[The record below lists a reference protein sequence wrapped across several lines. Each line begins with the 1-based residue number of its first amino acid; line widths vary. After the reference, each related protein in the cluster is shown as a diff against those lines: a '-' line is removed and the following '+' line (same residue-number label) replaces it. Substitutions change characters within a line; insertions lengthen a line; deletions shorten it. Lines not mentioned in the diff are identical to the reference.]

1 MDNHKNF
8 ERFQYL
14 NFETSV
20 LKIKNP
26 FQKAGVMFLVKS
38 AKIENL
44 ILWYKAAPS
53 DTNVQTNGMGSANW
67 TYHREWSFAQSLLF
81 WKLCFSLTTSNK
93 RVDLMY
99 QQPKFTY
106 SYCSLFHLSVFFPV
120 SILNW
125 ETNICCYHYGH
136 SYLKKLLK

>member
-1 MDNHKNF
+1 MVRGIIFKLDIRLRIGIFLMDNHKNF

-44 ILWYKAAPS
+44 IL
-53 DTNVQTNGMGSANW
+53 
-67 TYHREWSFAQSLLF
+67 
-81 WKLCFSLTTSNK
+81 
-93 RVDLMY
+93 
-99 QQPKFTY
+99 
-106 SYCSLFHLSVFFPV
+106 
-120 SILNW
+120 
-125 ETNICCYHYGH
+125 
-136 SYLKKLLK
+136 